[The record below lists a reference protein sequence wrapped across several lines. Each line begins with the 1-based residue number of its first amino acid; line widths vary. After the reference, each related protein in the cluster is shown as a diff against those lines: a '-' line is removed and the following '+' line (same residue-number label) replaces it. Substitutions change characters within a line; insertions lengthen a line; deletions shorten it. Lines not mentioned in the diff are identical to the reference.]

1 MSPISQ
7 KRGNRRTV
15 DRPRIVHVFAAFLLS
30 GLAATG
36 PVSGQALVEAPTVL
50 RDPMRDP
57 YTAAIAEASA
67 RFAVPEHW
75 IRAVMQ
81 VESAGDP
88 RAVSH
93 AGAMGLMQVMPGTWA
108 VLRQDHGLGADPFDP
123 RHNILAGTAYLRA
136 MLDRYGT
143 VGGML
148 AAYNAGPGRY
158 DAYLSEG
165 RPLPAE
171 TRAYVAMLAPRL
183 DGTAPLPNRKIV
195 ADWLEAALFTDRSVA
210 HPPQNGG
217 SPDADRPAR
226 ETGPAAPN
234 PSIFVARPSVE
245 TRP

>member
-1 MSPISQ
+1 MALISM
-7 KRGNRRTV
+7 NRSNWMTV
-15 DRPRIVHVFAAFLLS
+15 ERPRIAQVCAILILS
-30 GLAATG
+30 GLALTG
-36 PVSGQALVEAPTVL
+36 PVSAPAFAEAPTIQM
-50 RDPMRDP
+50 DPMRDP
-57 YTAAIAEASA
+57 HAAAIAEASA
-67 RFAVPEHW
+67 RFMIPEHW

-81 VESAGDP
+81 AESAGDP

-93 AGAMGLMQVMPGTWA
+93 AGAMGLMQVMPGTWS
-108 VLRQDHGLGADPFDP
+108 VLREDHGLGADPFDP
-123 RHNILAGTAYLRA
+123 RDSIIAGTAYLRA

-183 DGTAPLPNRKIV
+183 DGAAPLPSRATV
-195 ADWLEAALFTDRSVA
+195 ADWREAALFTDRSA
-210 HPPQNGG
+210 ERPQRNAGNRDVG
-217 SPDADRPAR
+217 RPSLEASS
-226 ETGPAAPN
+226 AATDPG
-234 PSIFVARPSVE
+234 IFVVRPGVE

>member
-1 MSPISQ
+1 MALIRPKCSSRI
-7 KRGNRRTV
+7 TV
-15 DRPRIVHVFAAFLLS
+15 ERPRIARLCAVFLLS
-30 GLAATG
+30 GLAAAG
-36 PVSGQALVEAPTVL
+36 PVCGQALAEAPTVL
-50 RDPMRDP
+50 RDPIRDP
-57 YTAAIAEASA
+57 HATAIAEASS
-67 RFAVPEHW
+67 RFAIPEHW

-81 VESAGDP
+81 AESAGDP
-88 RAVSH
+88 GAVSR

-108 VLRQDHGLGADPFDP
+108 ALRQDHRLDADPFDP
-123 RHNILAGTAYLRA
+123 RDNILAGTAHLRA

-183 DGTAPLPNRKIV
+183 DGAAPVQTRAAV
-195 ADWLEAALFTDRSVA
+195 ADWREAALFTNRSAA

-217 SPDADRPAR
+217 NLDADRTPR

-234 PSIFVARPSVE
+234 PGIFVVRPGTE
-245 TRP
+245 RRP

>member
-1 MSPISQ
+1 MALIRPKCS
-7 KRGNRRTV
+7 NRDTV
-15 DRPRIVHVFAAFLLS
+15 ERPRIARLCAVFLLS
-30 GLAATG
+30 GLAAAG
-36 PVSGQALVEAPTVL
+36 PVSGQALAESPTVL

-57 YTAAIAEASA
+57 HATAIAEASA
-67 RFAVPEHW
+67 RFAIPEHW

-81 VESAGDP
+81 AESAGDP

-108 VLRQDHGLGADPFDP
+108 ALRQDHGLGADPFGP
-123 RHNILAGTAYLRA
+123 RDNILAGAAYLRA

-148 AAYNAGPGRY
+148 AAYNAGPGRF

-165 RPLPAE
+165 RLLPAE

-183 DGTAPLPNRKIV
+183 DGTAPLLNRATV
-195 ADWLEAALFTDRSVA
+195 ADWREAALFTDRSA
-210 HPPQNGG
+210 EHPPQISG
-217 SPDADRPAR
+217 SPDADRTSR

-234 PSIFVARPSVE
+234 TDIFVVRPGVE

>member
-7 KRGNRRTV
+7 KRSNRRTV
-15 DRPRIVHVFAAFLLS
+15 ERPCIVHVFAAFLLS
-30 GLAATG
+30 GFAATG
-36 PVSGQALVEAPTVL
+36 PVSGQALAEAPIVL

-67 RFAVPEHW
+67 RFAIPEHW

-88 RAVSH
+88 GAVSR

-108 VLRQDHGLGADPFDP
+108 VLRQDHGLGADPFEARD
-123 RHNILAGTAYLRA
+123 NILAGTAYLRA
-136 MLDRYGT
+136 MLDRYGS

-171 TRAYVAMLAPRL
+171 TRAYVAMLAPRM
-183 DGTAPLPNRKIV
+183 DGTAPLPNRATV
-195 ADWLEAALFTDRSVA
+195 ADWREAAPFTDRSA
-210 HPPQNGG
+210 EHSQQNGG
-217 SPDADRPAR
+217 SPDADRPPR
-226 ETGPAAPN
+226 ETGPVGPN
-234 PSIFVARPSVE
+234 SGIFVVRPGVE
-245 TRP
+245 TLP